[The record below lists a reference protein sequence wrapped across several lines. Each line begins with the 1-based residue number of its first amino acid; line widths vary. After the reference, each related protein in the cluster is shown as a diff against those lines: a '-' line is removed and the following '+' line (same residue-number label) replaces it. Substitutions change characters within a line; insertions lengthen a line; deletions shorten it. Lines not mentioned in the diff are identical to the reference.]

1 MGGGCIFQKG
11 GGVGEGG
18 GGEGEIKGN
27 KKNCKKADLYFA
39 AAHLEERR
47 GGGGEGGVYGRL
59 NYLFH
64 AWECSVL
71 SKSIV

>member
-27 KKNCKKADLYFA
+27 KKTAKKQICIL
-39 AAHLEERR
+39 LPPIWRKEGGGVER
-47 GGGGEGGVYGRL
+47 GGCMGV
-59 NYLFH
+59 
-64 AWECSVL
+64 
-71 SKSIV
+71 